1 MAHIALYRKYRSQS
15 FDELI
20 GQDHVIKTL
29 QNALSTGRNH
39 HAYLFTGPR
48 GTGKTSTARLVAK
61 ALNCVDGPTAT
72 PCGVCHICISITE
85 GNCMDVVEMD
95 AASEAG
101 VDDVRE
107 TIVEVVEYKPAICRF
122 KVFIIDEV
130 HDLSPK
136 AFDALLKTIEEPPSH
151 VVFVLATTELHK
163 VPPTIQSRC
172 QKFSFSRAKLSDLQS
187 RLTFVLQQ
195 EGREY
200 EDGAVTAIAR
210 LADGGFRD
218 ALSLLEQAILTT
230 DGVLTQEH
238 VYTQLGLIREEHIDQ
253 LILAVIHQD
262 SGKIL
267 DIVDDIYR
275 TGREAKA
282 ILEAMM
288 RRLADLTRIAYS
300 RDIGPGVD
308 ATIEAAM
315 KSVAAE
321 IGSQHL
327 LGMRHSISRAMSEMR
342 EVTLPKLWLE
352 SRLLSYGL
360 AVETKSQPQ
369 TVASPKN
376 QSSTPAE
383 SAQSQNRRAST
394 PEKVQDKVVK
404 AVVESKSSHEPAAE
418 PPKES
423 SQKRESNSTQDTAW
437 NAVIEMITQKSRA
450 AAAKLNKT
458 KISKTENGIAI
469 IEFERQMDRDWV
481 AEKQGLIP
489 LLKEEFEKHFPGS
502 WSLELQVLAPT
513 TPSGELFDMGPTVEM
528 PLEGKQLN
536 DVIKEEFEGF

>member
-29 QNALSTGRNH
+29 QNALSSGRNH

-61 ALNCVDGPTAT
+61 ALNCVNGPTAT
-72 PCGVCHICISITE
+72 PCGICHICTSIAD

-107 TIVEVVEYKPAICRF
+107 TIVEVVEYKPAVCRF

-130 HDLSPK
+130 HDLSSK

-187 RLTFVLQQ
+187 RLTFVLNA
-195 EGREY
+195 EGRDFE
-200 EDGAVTAIAR
+200 ESAIAAIAR

-230 DGVLTQEH
+230 EGTLTQDH
-238 VYTQLGLIREEHIDQ
+238 VYEQLGLIREENIDL
-253 LILAVIHQD
+253 LILAIKHQD

-267 DIVDDIYR
+267 DIIDDLYR
-275 TGREAKA
+275 SGREAKA
-282 ILEAMM
+282 ILEAIM
-288 RRLADLTRIAYS
+288 RRLSDLTRVAYS

-308 ATIEAAM
+308 ATIEASM
-315 KSVAAE
+315 KATAAE
-321 IGSQHL
+321 IGSTHL
-327 LGMRHSISRAMSEMR
+327 LSMRDIIARSMSEMR

-352 SRLLSYGL
+352 SRLLSYG
-360 AVETKSQPQ
+360 
-369 TVASPKN
+369 
-376 QSSTPAE
+376 
-383 SAQSQNRRAST
+383 
-394 PEKVQDKVVK
+394 VVK
-404 AVVESKSSHEPAAE
+404 AVSMSPNISEQKQTIQTPNVSPQESNVRPKVDRKTVAVVEHIGENHEPDQAKPNSRIA
-418 PPKES
+418 
-423 SQKRESNSTQDTAW
+423 SNGTPEETAW
-437 NAVIEMITQKSRA
+437 EQVIEMISGKSKA
-450 AAAKLNKT
+450 AAVR
-458 KISKTENGIAI
+458 ISKTKLSEAKDGVAVV
-469 IEFERQMDRDWV
+469 EFERQMDCDWV
-481 AEKQGLIP
+481 REKTGLLP
-489 LLKEEFEKHFPGS
+489 LLVEEFAKLMGGKWKLNLTVMVQDSPKD
-502 WSLELQVLAPT
+502 
-513 TPSGELFDMGPTVEM
+513 ELFSMAPAVEL
-528 PLEGKQLN
+528 PLEGQRLN
-536 DVIKEEFEGF
+536 EAIKKEFEGF

>member
-1 MAHIALYRKYRSQS
+1 
-15 FDELI
+15 
-20 GQDHVIKTL
+20 
-29 QNALSTGRNH
+29 
-39 HAYLFTGPR
+39 
-48 GTGKTSTARLVAK
+48 
-61 ALNCVDGPTAT
+61 
-72 PCGVCHICISITE
+72 
-85 GNCMDVVEMD
+85 MDVVEMD

-383 SAQSQNRRAST
+383 SAQSQNRPAST